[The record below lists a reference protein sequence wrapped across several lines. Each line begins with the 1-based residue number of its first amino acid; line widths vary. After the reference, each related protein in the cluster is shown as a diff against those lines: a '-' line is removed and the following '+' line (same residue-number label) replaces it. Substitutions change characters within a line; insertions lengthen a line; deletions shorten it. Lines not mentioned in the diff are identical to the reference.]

1 MSQLE
6 MSRLHETHFGSSVNS
21 IPCTVV
27 HSPIEVSSLSPEQLR
42 LTPISTIDRGRTGTG
57 HERGRRSVLGEDDG
71 VCGRPDGRHIP
82 IEGGVRHIQL
92 ATTRLFPLGP
102 AAPIDRMPHVQ
113 FRSNPQLSSFKRSV
127 GPPSNV
133 HFPGRMGQYLTASW
147 DALYLSRNTRR
158 GGARRVSPLWRRR
171 KSELSSWFVKI
182 CQELHVG
189 EHLWSDKVRNSC
201 ASQIHAVRELCVV
214 RKYLQRQLINV
225 LGENQYLIYASFWRL
240 HLVSFHSSILYE
252 EHSNFTLSV

>member
-1 MSQLE
+1 MDVYTYVNFQPEILNCELAHQGSELSPTSFQFSPNIDKFSSPMDKYSSPTDTDRHLSDQTGSRPS
-6 MSRLHETHFGSSVNS
+6 SRLHETHFGSSVNS

-71 VCGRPDGRHIP
+71 VSGRTDGRHIP

-113 FRSNPQLSSFKRSV
+113 FRPNGTIFDCELGCFI
-127 GPPSNV
+127 
-133 HFPGRMGQYLTASW
+133 
-147 DALYLSRNTRR
+147 
-158 GGARRVSPLWRRR
+158 PL
-171 KSELSSWFVKI
+171 
-182 CQELHVG
+182 
-189 EHLWSDKVRNSC
+189 
-201 ASQIHAVRELCVV
+201 A
-214 RKYLQRQLINV
+214 
-225 LGENQYLIYASFWRL
+225 
-240 HLVSFHSSILYE
+240 
-252 EHSNFTLSV
+252 